1 MAVWN
6 ERIKKRRK
14 ELGLT
19 LIEVAE
25 KLGVSEATAQRYE
38 SGAIKNIP
46 YDSMCLYSEIL
57 KTTPTYL
64 MGWEDLEQGTKIQED
79 DLAKVGTTPEKIK
92 DDILNLKPFDNIVD
106 AITFIK
112 DYEVKFF
119 LELDLSNKTVDD
131 VVKLVNNILKSTQD
145 TIKKERN
152 R

>member
-1 MAVWN
+1 MVAIWN

-46 YDSMCLYSEIL
+46 YDSMCVYSDIL

-64 MGWEDLEQGTKIQED
+64 MGWEELEQDTKVTKED
-79 DLAKVGTTPEKIK
+79 LSKIGTTPEKIK
-92 DDILNLKPFDNIVD
+92 DDILNLKPFNNIVD

-112 DYEVKFF
+112 EYEVKFF
-119 LELDLSNKTVDD
+119 AELDLSNKTIND
-131 VVKLVNNILKSTQD
+131 VIDLVNNILENTQD
-145 TIKKERN
+145 TI
-152 R
+152 